1 MAGATDAATRSDFLH
16 QAWNGIEHWS
26 SVLGPPA
33 SIVGTVATVVAA
45 WLAWWAVRK
54 ASQTAREAD
63 EALVRERQAT
73 FELGLLAR
81 IAELFAL
88 RSEAGTK
95 SALDGLLLMLPAED
109 LPELRAYLTSI
120 TGITMPNNTPES
132 VAQAVHQQLKTA
144 VERRMASRRP

>member
-1 MAGATDAATRSDFLH
+1 MKAD
-16 QAWNGIEHWS
+16 WNLLDPE
-26 SVLGPPA
+26 V
-33 SIVGTVATVVAA
+33 
-45 WLAWWAVRK
+45 LAWHLSSEPEENFV
-54 ASQTAREAD
+54 
-63 EALVRERQAT
+63 
-73 FELGLLAR
+73 
-81 IAELFAL
+81 AELFAL